1 MRMTGE
7 GNSWGQ
13 SPYALRSFSFLKH
26 KMKTLLPVN
35 FRVLLALKHNGS
47 LKIYTCPLGNFFFL
61 SLILENLFALSQT
74 QI

>member
-47 LKIYTCPLGNFFFL
+47 LKIYTCPLGNFFFCH
-61 SLILENLFALSQT
+61 LF
-74 QI
+74 